1 MTRCVNRTFLPS
13 MFVRSVGRRCR
24 DGFGF
29 GPSHARQ
36 IPRCGAPRRPG
47 LKITILLDGHWL
59 HRPVART
66 FRNVEWTGDGEGS
79 WAPCS
84 SHAVNSTPGR
94 PENNAQMVSITRR
107 TPTAAPARTS
117 WMQDFTRH
125 ARSRS
130 NTGQFCDSFGMSQFT
145 AIDRARQSDGS
156 SFVEPPAYYDGGGF
170 QLGFSLHTFRG
181 RMLRQGPLSDGIACP
196 LPPQTRRRFSRDIAR
211 ILVPRPILAIGSL
224 AQRVRALRTSMEH
237 RWLGAKVG

>member
-66 FRNVEWTGDGEGS
+66 FRNVEWTGDGGQVCPVLVAS
-79 WAPCS
+79 
-84 SHAVNSTPGR
+84 VNSNAPSSRKQRPDGIDNTADTYRATCPGR
-94 PENNAQMVSITRR
+94 VGC
-107 TPTAAPARTS
+107 RTS
-117 WMQDFTRH
+117 RAMREAGPTR
-125 ARSRS
+125 
-130 NTGQFCDSFGMSQFT
+130 DSFATVLECLSSQRLTERGNQT
-145 AIDRARQSDGS
+145 ARRSWNLLLTTMGGGS
-156 SFVEPPAYYDGGGF
+156 SLAVRFVPSEAGCFDKDPYPMGLVARYHPKLDDASLGTSRGSCFHAQFWRSAPLRSASGRFEPRWNTAG
-170 QLGFSLHTFRG
+170 S
-181 RMLRQGPLSDGIACP
+181 
-196 LPPQTRRRFSRDIAR
+196 AR
-211 ILVPRPILAIGSL
+211 
-224 AQRVRALRTSMEH
+224 
-237 RWLGAKVG
+237 K

>member
-66 FRNVEWTGDGEGS
+66 FRNVEWTGDGGQVCPVLVAS
-79 WAPCS
+79 
-84 SHAVNSTPGR
+84 VNSNAPSSRKQRPDGIDNTADTYRATCPGR
-94 PENNAQMVSITRR
+94 VGC
-107 TPTAAPARTS
+107 RTS
-117 WMQDFTRH
+117 RAMREAGPTR
-125 ARSRS
+125 
-130 NTGQFCDSFGMSQFT
+130 DSFATVLECLSSQRLTERGNQT
-145 AIDRARQSDGS
+145 ARRSWNLLLTTM
-156 SFVEPPAYYDGGGF
+156 GGF
-170 QLGFSLHTFRG
+170 QLGCSLRTFRG
-181 RMLRQGPLSDGIACP
+181 RMLRQGPLSDGIGCP